1 MGRHKNKDKEN
12 RRIVLA
18 WLNVASK
25 MSPGNTFFI
34 PMKHGVARTKFLHLC
49 KQIIEEMEA
58 SFEESIFHGLKVY
71 STQKR
76 GTLYLV
82 IEKLDKSINIAFV
95 RDKHEKEK
103 TLQILIKSKHTR
115 KTQIIMLLSE
125 GFNKKEII
133 KALGASITPEELK
146 LLQ

>member
-1 MGRHKNKDKEN
+1 MGRHKNKDREN

-25 MSPGNTFFI
+25 MSLGNTLFI
-34 PMKHGVARTKFLHLC
+34 PMKHGVSRTKFVHLC

-71 STQKR
+71 STHKR
-76 GTLYLV
+76 STLYLA
-82 IEKLDKSINIAFV
+82 IEKLDKNINIAFV

-103 TLQILIKSKHTR
+103 ILQILIKSKHTR
-115 KTQIIMLLSE
+115 KAQIIMLLSE

-133 KALGASITPEELK
+133 NALGESITPEELK